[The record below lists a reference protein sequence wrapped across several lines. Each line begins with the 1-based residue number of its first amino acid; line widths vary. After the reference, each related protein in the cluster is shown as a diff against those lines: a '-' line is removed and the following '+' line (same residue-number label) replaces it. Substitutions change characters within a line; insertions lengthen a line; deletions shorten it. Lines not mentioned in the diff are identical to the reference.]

1 MSAWCVHVHACV
13 PMCGYVLSKDGGKS
27 SGSSQGLPVASWVDE
42 VETAVDP
49 VVFNVPPVQA

>member
-1 MSAWCVHVHACV
+1 MSVWCVHACV

-27 SGSSQGLPVASWVDE
+27 SGSSQGLPMASWVDE